1 MIEFVREL
9 MPICRSITGDGVR
22 QTLQRI
28 RELVPLEMHEVPS
41 GTRVFDWQVP
51 KEWNIREAFLVGPDG
66 TRIVDFADHNLHVMS
81 YSTPV
86 DVELDL
92 DELQKHLH
100 SIPDQPDLIPY
111 RTSYYNEN
119 WAFCLPHALRESL
132 PEGRY
137 RARIDSTLAS
147 GSLSYGELYIPG
159 ESEEEFLVYSH
170 VCHPSI
176 ANDNLSGVAATTWW
190 AKHLLEA
197 GDNRL
202 SYRFIWGPGTIGSIT
217 WLAQN
222 PERIAR
228 IRHGLVAV
236 LLGRPGEFHYKCS
249 RSGDNAIDRIVTHVI
264 GGTDSGSKVRPFDPY
279 GYDERQ
285 FCSPGINLPV
295 GRISRVP
302 NGEYSEYHTSADN
315 LELIS
320 EDALEEALRVL
331 IKIGQVVD
339 GNRTMLNLAPN
350 CEPQLGKRGLYRN
363 TGGENPKER
372 EHAMLWVLNLSD
384 GSNSLLDIAEKS
396 GISIEVISAV
406 AVELETAELLEEV

>member
-1 MIEFVREL
+1 MIEFIREL

-28 RELVPLEMHEVPS
+28 GEIVPLEVHEVPS
-41 GTRVFDWQVP
+41 GTHVFDWQVP

-66 TRIVDFADHNLHVMS
+66 KRIVDFADHNLHVMS

-92 DELQKHLH
+92 QDLQDHLH

-137 RARIDSTLAS
+137 KARIDSTLAS
-147 GSLSYGELYIPG
+147 GSLSYGELFIPG
-159 ESEEEFLVYSH
+159 QSDEEFLVYSH

-176 ANDNLSGVAATTWW
+176 ANDNLSGVAVTTWW

-197 GDNRL
+197 GENRL
-202 SYRFIWGPGTIGSIT
+202 SYRFVWGPGTIGSIT
-217 WLAQN
+217 WLARN
-222 PERIAR
+222 PEKIAR

-249 RSGDNAIDRIVTHVI
+249 RSGVNAIDRIVAHVI
-264 GGTDSGSKVRPFDPY
+264 DGTNSGSQVRPFDPY

-285 FCSPGINLPV
+285 FGSPGINLPV

-302 NGEYSEYHTSADN
+302 NGEYREYHTSADS

-320 EDALEEALRVL
+320 EDALLEALCVL
-331 IKIGQVVD
+331 IKVGQVVEV
-339 GNRTMLNLAPN
+339 NRTMLNLAPN
-350 CEPQLGKRGLYRN
+350 CEPQLGKRGLYRS

-396 GISIEVISAV
+396 GISIDVISAV
-406 AVELETAELLEEV
+406 AVELETADLLEEV

>member
-1 MIEFVREL
+1 MIEFMREL

-28 RELVPLEMHEVPS
+28 REIVPLEVHEVPS
-41 GTRVFDWQVP
+41 GTQVFDWKVP
-51 KEWNIREAFLVGPDG
+51 KEWNIREAFLAGPDG
-66 TRIVDFADHNLHVMS
+66 KRIVDFADHNLHVMS

-92 DELQKHLH
+92 NELQGHLH

-119 WAFCLPHALRESL
+119 WAFCMPHALRESL
-132 PEGRY
+132 PKGRY

-147 GSLSYGELYIPG
+147 GSLSYGELFIPG
-159 ESEEEFLVYSH
+159 QSEDEFLVYSH

-176 ANDNLSGVAATTWW
+176 ANDNLSGIAVTTWW
-190 AKHLLEA
+190 AKYLLEA
-197 GDNRL
+197 GQNKL
-202 SYRFIWGPGTIGSIT
+202 SYRFVWGPGTIGSIT
-217 WLAQN
+217 WLARN
-222 PERIAR
+222 PEKLAR

-249 RSGDNAIDRIVTHVI
+249 RSGNNAIDRIVTHVI
-264 GGTDSGSKVRPFDPY
+264 NSTESRSQVLPFDPY

-285 FCSPGINLPV
+285 FGSPGINLPV
-295 GRISRVP
+295 GRISRIP
-302 NGEYSEYHTSADN
+302 NGKYREYHTSADN

-320 EDALEEALRVL
+320 EDALTEALGVV
-331 IKIGQVVD
+331 IKVGQAAEK
-339 GNRTMLNLAPN
+339 NRTMLNLAPY
-350 CEPQLGKRGLYRN
+350 CEPQLGKRGLYRS

-372 EHAMLWVLNLSD
+372 EHAMLWVLSLSD
-384 GSNSLLDIAEKS
+384 GFNSLLDIAERS
-396 GISIEVISAV
+396 GVSMELLSAV
-406 AVELETAELLEEV
+406 AVELEAAKLLKEV